1 MLNHGAKISN
11 FRSKLNPLN
20 PEAIGRPASFGET
33 AMTVRPP
40 SLLDIVNAPQTPSP
54 LASSALVLIDAQEEY
69 RRGRLKLDGIELA
82 IAEAARLLDLA
93 RRAGL
98 PVFHIVQHA
107 RPGSPIFNP
116 EGPMIEIFEALGP
129 QPGERVVVKS
139 LPNAFAKTDLHE
151 LIAGTGRREL
161 IIAGFMTHMC
171 VSATARAATDL
182 GYRNTVI
189 AHATATR
196 DLPDPLGGVIPAG
209 TVKRA
214 ALAML
219 ADRFAI
225 VVPDSGALA
234 AAQSSPVP
242 VLG

>member
-1 MLNHGAKISN
+1 
-11 FRSKLNPLN
+11 
-20 PEAIGRPASFGET
+20 
-33 AMTVRPP
+33 MTSRPP
-40 SLLDIVNAPQTPSP
+40 SLLDIVKAPQTASP
-54 LASSALVLIDAQEEY
+54 LAASALLLVDAQEEY
-69 RRGRLKLDGIELA
+69 RRGRLKLDGIEPA
-82 IAEAARLLDLA
+82 IAEAARLLGLA

-107 RPGSPIFNP
+107 GAGSPIFDP
-116 EGPMIEIFEALGP
+116 RGSMIEIFEELRPGS
-129 QPGERVVVKS
+129 GERVVVKS

-151 LIAGTGRREL
+151 LIAATGRREL

-182 GYRNTVI
+182 GYRNTVV

-196 DLPDPLGGVIPAG
+196 DLPDPLGGVIAAG

-225 VVPDSGALA
+225 VVPDCDALQ
-234 AAQSSPVP
+234 AAQPSPVSA
-242 VLG
+242 VG

>member
-1 MLNHGAKISN
+1 M
-11 FRSKLNPLN
+11 
-20 PEAIGRPASFGET
+20 T
-33 AMTVRPP
+33 ARPP
-40 SLLDIVNAPQTPSP
+40 SLLDIVKAPQTASP
-54 LASSALVLIDAQEEY
+54 LAASALLLIDAQEEY
-69 RRGRLKLDGIELA
+69 RLGRLKLDGIEPA

-93 RRAGL
+93 RRSAL

-107 RPGSPIFNP
+107 KAGSPIFNP
-116 EGPMIEIFEALGP
+116 DGPMVAIVEALRP
-129 QPGERVVVKS
+129 QPGEPVVVKS

-151 LIAGTGRREL
+151 RIAATGRGEL

-182 GYRNTVI
+182 GYRNTVV

-196 DLPDPLGGVIPAG
+196 DLPDPLGGVIAAG

-225 VVPDSGALA
+225 VVPDSEALIAAQPLAALA
-234 AAQSSPVP
+234 VTSE
-242 VLG
+242 

>member
-1 MLNHGAKISN
+1 
-11 FRSKLNPLN
+11 
-20 PEAIGRPASFGET
+20 
-33 AMTVRPP
+33 MTNRPP
-40 SLLDIVNAPQTPSP
+40 SLLDIVKAPQTASP
-54 LASSALVLIDAQEEY
+54 LAASALLLIDAQEEY
-69 RRGRLKLDGIELA
+69 RRGRLKLDGIEPA
-82 IAEAARLLDLA
+82 IAEAARLLGLA

-107 RPGSPIFNP
+107 GAGSPIFDP
-116 EGPMIEIFEALGP
+116 HGPMIEIFEELRP
-129 QPGERVVVKS
+129 ESGERVVVKS

-151 LIAGTGRREL
+151 LIAATGRREL

-182 GYRNTVI
+182 GYRNTIV

-196 DLPDPLGGVIPAG
+196 DLPDPLGGVIAAG

-225 VVPDSGALA
+225 VVPDCDALR
-234 AAQSSPVP
+234 AAQSSPVSA
-242 VLG
+242 VG